1 MENLLELLI
10 MRYGY
15 FGLTLALSLGIVG
28 VPVPDEALL
37 TYSGYLVGDGR
48 LLAPLVVLSAFL
60 GAAIGITASY
70 MIGNRF
76 GLPFLLKYGP
86 RVRLSPAKI
95 ERAQGWMNRYGKLLL
110 FAGFFIPGLRHVTA
124 YMAGMSRFKL
134 RTFLLYAYAGALVW
148 STLFIYVGYMLGE
161 EWETVKTYVH
171 HNARTL
177 LFIACVLALVALIFR
192 VMLNG
197 RKVKA

>member
-1 MENLLELLI
+1 

-15 FGLTLALSLGIVG
+15 IGLTLALSLGIVG
-28 VPVPDEALL
+28 IPVPDEALL
-37 TYSGYLVGDGR
+37 TYSGYLVGEGR

-70 MIGNRF
+70 AIGNRL

-86 RVRLSPAKI
+86 RLHLSSAKI

-110 FAGFFIPGLRHVTA
+110 FVGFFIPGFRHVTA

-148 STLFIYVGYMLGE
+148 STLFVYVGYMLGE
-161 EWETVKTYVH
+161 RWESVKTYVH
-171 HNARTL
+171 HNGRTL
-177 LFIACVLALVALIFR
+177 LFVACLLALLGMFFR
-192 VMLNG
+192 AVMNA